1 MKYLSVLTLISMF
14 ALVSFFSMP
23 FVYAQNR
30 VVVIPLGGDMPVIE
44 DVPEIEDVPVR
55 TDLAFPRISTE
66 CLSGET
72 TFLEGLSTDV
82 NAASPSFFLDD
93 SDGANPFISA
103 VNNGPTLP
111 DSTSR
116 IDVFVRGIG
125 QSLDAEISIRDGAGN
140 LTSLE
145 NHLNNCSEAG
155 VATPFSNSAIQSSTQ
170 QVTSITGQTWVVTSN
185 AVVVG
190 GTITL
195 GPTLFRLSSSN

>member
-116 IDVFVRGIG
+116 IDIFVRGLE

-145 NHLNNCSEAG
+145 NHINNCSEAG
-155 VATPFSNSAIQSSTQ
+155 VATPFINTDIQSSTQ
-170 QVTSITGQTWVVTSN
+170 QVISITGQTWVVTSN

-190 GTITL
+190 GTITV
-195 GPTLFRLSSSN
+195 GPTLFRLSPLN

>member
-1 MKYLSVLTLISMF
+1 MKYLSVL
-14 ALVSFFSMP
+14 ALVSTFALASLFFMP

-30 VVVIPLGGDMPVIE
+30 VVVIPLGGDIPT
-44 DVPEIEDVPVR
+44 R
-55 TDLAFPRISTE
+55 TELAFSRISTN

-72 TFLEGLSTDV
+72 VFLEGLSTDV